1 MAESEE
7 LLVEK
12 CKKGDFQAFEEVVNR
27 FEKKIYNHALRILSD
42 PSEAEEVL
50 QDTFLNAFKN
60 INKYIPSGGGFDRWL
75 YKIATN
81 NCLMKLRKKKAQPTV
96 CLDEPLSMEDSFVKV
111 ETADWSNQ
119 PDQLLLD
126 DEIKGLIDKAI
137 SHLPEEYRIVLLL
150 RDIEGFSNSE
160 VMEIL
165 GLSLPAVKSRL
176 HRARLF
182 LRGELCKYFENC

>member
-1 MAESEE
+1 MAEAEE

-12 CKKGDFQAFEEVVNR
+12 CKKGDFHACEELVNR
-27 FEKKIYNHALRILSD
+27 FERRIYNHALRILSD

-60 INKYIPSGGGFDRWL
+60 IDKYSSDGGFDRWL

-81 NCLMKLRKKKAQPTV
+81 NCLMRVRKKKAQPTV
-96 CLDEPLSMEDSFVKV
+96 CLDEPLQLGDSSIQTEV
-111 ETADWSNQ
+111 ADWSTQ
-119 PDQLLLD
+119 PDQALLN
-126 DEIKGLIDKAI
+126 DEVKELINKAI
-137 SHLPEEYRIVLLL
+137 SQLPEDHRVVLLL
-150 RDIEGFSNSE
+150 HDIEGLSNN
-160 VMEIL
+160 EIVDVL

-182 LRGELCKYFENC
+182 IRSELCKYLGKC